1 MKIGDNMK
9 HLKLVK
15 VLSLSSTI
23 AIASSAAL
31 LLTPKAQAATGDVNQ
46 PGEIAHEMHQTSLDS
61 RQQFGNLSQID
72 QPLLSAQAQ
81 AQSQSRDRER
91 IAEQVIV
98 LHRQMVGTNASLSS
112 RHLEAY
118 VNCIE
123 QNVCTWDDI
132 RAHIAHS
139 NPVNNRYQGRS
150 EDQYNRRPIDSSSR
164 DDRRISQRRDDR
176 YRDYEYRD
184 DEYNDGQ
191 VLQAQSTQRQQ
202 IEEQVRRLHREMLGN
217 NARISRRDLRD
228 YANCIERD
236 RCDWDDVREEI
247 ADSDAGEDA
256 IQEVYQEVLERNPD
270 RGGMR
275 TYQDRL
281 ADDWNIQDIREDIA
295 ESDEAEQAINR
306 IYREILGRN
315 ADSSGLRTYQRKLSE
330 DWSLDKVR
338 RDINNSD
345 EARRRRGG

>member
-1 MKIGDNMK
+1 MVMGGNMK
-9 HLKLVK
+9 VLNLLKF
-15 VLSLSSTI
+15 LSISSTI
-23 AIASSAAL
+23 AIASIGAL
-31 LLTPKAQAATGDVNQ
+31 LLTPKAQALTGYEN
-46 PGEIAHEMHQTSLDS
+46 P
-61 RQQFGNLSQID
+61 QQFASFSQTD
-72 QPLLSAQAQ
+72 LPLLQAQ
-81 AQSQSRDRER
+81 VQSGDRQR
-91 IAEQVIV
+91 IAEQVIL
-98 LHRQMVGTNASLSS
+98 LHRQMLGTNASLSS

-132 RAHIAHS
+132 RAHIAHT
-139 NPVNNRYQGRS
+139 NQVDNRDRGQY
-150 EDQYNRRPIDSSSR
+150 EDDWNSHRRGSSSR
-164 DDRRISQRRDDR
+164 DDRGISQRRDDR
-176 YRDYEYRD
+176 YRDYEY
-184 DEYNDGQ
+184 NDGE

-202 IEEQVRRLHREMLGN
+202 IEEQVRRLYREMLGN

-228 YANCIERD
+228 YVSCIESD

-247 ADSDAGEDA
+247 AYSDVAEEA
-256 IQEVYQEVLERNPD
+256 IEETYQEVLERDPD

-315 ADSSGLRTYQRKLSE
+315 ADRNGLRTYQRKLGE
-330 DWSLDKVR
+330 GWSLDKVR
-338 RDINNSD
+338 RDISNSD

>member
-1 MKIGDNMK
+1 MKY
-9 HLKLVK
+9 LKLVK

-23 AIASSAAL
+23 AIASGATL
-31 LLTPKAQAATGDVNQ
+31 LLTPKAQAATGYVNQ
-46 PGEIAHEMHQTSLDS
+46 PGEIAPEMHQTSLDR
-61 RQQFGNLSQID
+61 RQQFANFSEID
-72 QPLLSAQAQ
+72 QPVLSAQAQ
-81 AQSQSRDRER
+81 AQAQAQSRDRER

-132 RAHIAHS
+132 RAHIAHT
-139 NPVNNRYQGRS
+139 NPVDNRYQGRA
-150 EDQYNRRPIDSSSR
+150 EDQYNRRPIGSSSR
-164 DDRRISQRRDDR
+164 DDRSISQRRDDR
-176 YRDYEYRD
+176 YRDYEYN
-184 DEYNDGQ
+184 DEQ
-191 VLQAQSTQRQQ
+191 VLQAQSRERQQ
-202 IEEQVRRLHREMLGN
+202 IEEQVRRLYREMLGN

-236 RCDWDDVREEI
+236 RCDWNDLREEI
-247 ADSDAGEDA
+247 AYSDAGEDA
-256 IQEVYQEVLERNPD
+256 IQAIYQEVLERNPD

-306 IYREILGRN
+306 LYREILGRN

-338 RDINNSD
+338 RDISNSD

>member
-1 MKIGDNMK
+1 MKY
-9 HLKLVK
+9 LKLVK

-23 AIASSAAL
+23 AIASGAAL

-46 PGEIAHEMHQTSLDS
+46 PGEIASEMYQTSLDS
-61 RQQFGNLSQID
+61 REQLANFSQTDRTI
-72 QPLLSAQAQ
+72 LSAQAQ
-81 AQSQSRDRER
+81 AQAQSRQR

-98 LHRQMVGTNASLSS
+98 LHRQMVGTNTSLSS

-118 VNCIE
+118 VNCIQ

-132 RAHIAHS
+132 RAHIAHT
-139 NPVNNRYQGRS
+139 NPVDNRDRGRA
-150 EDQYNRRPIDSSSR
+150 EDPYNRRPIGSSSR
-164 DDRRISQRRDDR
+164 DGRPISQRRGDR
-176 YRDYEYRD
+176 SRDYEYN
-184 DEYNDGQ
+184 DEQ

-202 IEEQVRRLHREMLGN
+202 IEEQVRRLYREMLGN

-228 YANCIERD
+228 YVSCIERD
-236 RCDWDDVREEI
+236 RCDWNDVREEI
-247 ADSDAGEDA
+247 AYGDAGEDA

-281 ADDWNIQDIREDIA
+281 ADDWNIEDIREDIA
-295 ESDEAEQAINR
+295 ESGEAEQAINR
-306 IYREILGRN
+306 LYREILGRN
-315 ADSSGLRTYQRKLSE
+315 ADRSGLRTYQRKLGE
-330 DWSLDKVR
+330 GWSLDKVR
-338 RDINNSD
+338 RDISNSD